1 MNILILGSGGREHT
15 FAWKLA
21 QSNKLSKLFVAPG
34 NAGTEK
40 IATNIPIGV
49 NDFDAIKKLVLEENI
64 ELVFVGPEDP
74 LVNGIHDFF
83 LNDQELKTIA
93 VIGPEKLA
101 ATLEGSKEFAKEFMM
116 RHHIPTAQYKSFTS
130 ETVEDGF
137 KFLEELNPPFVL
149 KADGLA
155 AGKGVVILNDL
166 NEAKIELKSMLVDE
180 KFGAASATVVIEEF
194 LDGIELSVF
203 VLTDGDS
210 YKVLPTAKDYKR
222 IGEGDTGLNTGGMG
236 AISPVPF
243 ADKAFMDKIEQRI
256 VKPTVEGLKKDN
268 MPYKGFIFIGLIKV
282 GEDPKVIEYNVR
294 MGDPET
300 EVVLPRI
307 QNDMVE
313 LLKAVANQTLSNIDL
328 KLDDRTATT
337 VMTVSGGYPG
347 SYEKGKEIKGIESI
361 KDSLVFH
368 AGTTLKD
375 GKVVTNGG
383 RVMAITSFGTD
394 FKSALAQSYI
404 NVEKLSFEGMNY
416 RKDLGFDL

>member
-1 MNILILGSGGREHT
+1 
-15 FAWKLA
+15 
-21 QSNKLSKLFVAPG
+21 
-34 NAGTEK
+34 
-40 IATNIPIGV
+40 
-49 NDFDAIKKLVLEENI
+49 
-64 ELVFVGPEDP
+64 
-74 LVNGIHDFF
+74 
-83 LNDQELKTIA
+83 
-93 VIGPEKLA
+93 
-101 ATLEGSKEFAKEFMM
+101 
-116 RHHIPTAQYKSFTS
+116 
-130 ETVEDGF
+130 
-137 KFLEELNPPFVL
+137 
-149 KADGLA
+149 
-155 AGKGVVILNDL
+155 
-166 NEAKIELKSMLVDE
+166 
-180 KFGAASATVVIEEF
+180 
-194 LDGIELSVF
+194 
-203 VLTDGDS
+203 
-210 YKVLPTAKDYKR
+210 
-222 IGEGDTGLNTGGMG
+222 
-236 AISPVPF
+236 
-243 ADKAFMDKIEQRI
+243 MDKIEHRI

-307 QNDMVE
+307 QNDLVE
-313 LLKAVANQTLSNIDL
+313 LLQAVANQTLSKIEL
-328 KLDDRTATT
+328 QLDDRTATT

-394 FKSALAQSYI
+394 FRSALSKSYE